1 MTRKPIYL
9 ILLFAFIIRL
19 YHITFPVSGWHSWR
33 QADTAAIAKNFYEN
47 GFNILYPQ
55 IDWGGSTPGY
65 VESEFQLYP
74 FIVSLLY
81 YFFGVNDF
89 GGRILSVIFSVLT
102 IYGLYLLTRKIISET
117 AALWSAFIYAVIPL
131 NIYYSR
137 SFMPESMMLMC
148 IVYGILF
155 FYMWIKNERWKYY
168 WLSFIFISLA
178 ILLKIPTLYI
188 GLPLLYLAY
197 QKYKVKSFAKPMLWL
212 FAVLVL
218 LPVFLWYYHAHELLL
233 NGGFS
238 FGIWG
243 FGVDKWGNFNLLITP
258 SFYNDIFVKS
268 IAERHL
274 TYAGFILFVVGLFI
288 KRTHDDEKLFDF
300 WLISVLIYF
309 LIVSGGNKAH
319 EYYQLPF
326 ILPAAVF
333 AGKVFAK
340 FLPLS
345 NIKGSVNSHKIR
357 FSFFSLCLI
366 LMLVLSYL
374 RFSNFMGAENYDS
387 PIFKMSR
394 EIRSVTGKNDLIIT
408 VCDGNPVYLYLS
420 DRKGWFARPDE
431 IDDKY
436 IYARESDGAVLI
448 AGMKSF
454 FETASGKENL
464 KNLIGKYKVIKN
476 NDDYFVIKLVNVLMW
491 N

>member
-1 MTRKPIYL
+1 MKHKLIYF
-9 ILLFAFIIRL
+9 ILLFAFVIRL

-55 IDWGGSTPGY
+55 IDWGGNTPGY

-74 FIVSLLY
+74 FLVSLMY
-81 YFFGVNDF
+81 YLFGVNDF
-89 GGRILSVIFSVLT
+89 WGRILSVIFSIIT
-102 IYGLYLLTRKIISET
+102 IYGLYLLTRKIISESV
-117 AALWSAFIYAVIPL
+117 ALWSAFIYAVIPL

-137 SFMPESMMLMC
+137 SFMPESMMLMF
-148 IVYGILF
+148 IVYGVYF
-155 FYMWIKNERWKYY
+155 FYLWIRNERWKYY
-168 WLSFIFISLA
+168 FLSFIFISLA

-197 QKYKVKSFAKPMLWL
+197 RKYKIKTFAKPALWL
-212 FAVLVL
+212 FAFLVLV
-218 LPVFLWYYHAHELLL
+218 PVFLWYYHAHKLLL

-243 FGVDKWGNFNLLITP
+243 FGIDKWGNFNLLLTP
-258 SFYNDIFVKS
+258 SFYNDIFFKS

-274 TYAGFILFVVGLFI
+274 TYAGFIPFVIGLFI
-288 KRTHDDEKLFDF
+288 KRTNGDEKLFDF

-333 AGKVFAK
+333 AGKTFAK

-345 NIKGSVNSHKIR
+345 GIKESFNVHKIR

-366 LMLVLSYL
+366 LMLALSYL
-374 RFSNFMGAENYDS
+374 RFSNFMGAEKYDS
-387 PIFKMSR
+387 PLFKLTN
-394 EIRSVTGKNDLIIT
+394 EIKSITNKNDLIIT

-420 DRKGWFARPDE
+420 DRKGWFARPDK
-431 IDDKY
+431 IDNEY
-436 IYARESDGAVLI
+436 ITAKRSDGGVLI
-448 AGMKSF
+448 AGEKNY
-454 FETASGKENL
+454 FESPNSKENL
-464 KNLIGKYKVIKN
+464 KNVIGKYTVITN
-476 NDDYFVIKLVNVLMW
+476 NEDYFVIKLK
-491 N
+491 